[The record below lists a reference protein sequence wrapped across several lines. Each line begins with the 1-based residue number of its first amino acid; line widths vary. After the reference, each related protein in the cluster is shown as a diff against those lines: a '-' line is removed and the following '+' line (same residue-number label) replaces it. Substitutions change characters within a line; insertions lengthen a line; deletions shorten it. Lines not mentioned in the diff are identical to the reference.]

1 MGIIDV
7 KEMEIDY
14 QIPQDYEQS
23 ERKTIIS
30 TDLEWNQFFTI
41 SPPLV
46 AFNLSDPFQGPTYLS
61 APGSKTV
68 MFYKNNWDVSPQW
81 ETTFKLTSTSLVCGR
96 PYRNDCF
103 SYKRWAAY
111 CGDVKVKGMD

>member
-7 KEMEIDY
+7 KEIEIDY
-14 QIPQDYEQS
+14 QIPKDYEQFWEKES
-23 ERKTIIS
+23 FLQIGNKPVLHNKPS
-30 TDLEWNQFFTI
+30 FSSLQFI
-41 SPPLV
+41 R
-46 AFNLSDPFQGPTYLS
+46 PFPGPNLS

-68 MFYKNNWDVSPQW
+68 MFYKSNWDVSAQW
-81 ETTFKLTSTSLVCGR
+81 ETTFKLATTSFVCGR

-103 SYKRWAAY
+103 SYKKWAAY